1 MGKYFHHNWLM
12 RKGSEYTD
20 YPKYF
25 EDNKNVVTQELW
37 GLDYDALHP
46 ISKSQINERVAMRY
60 NREVLK

>member
-1 MGKYFHHNWLM
+1 MM
-12 RKGSEYTD
+12 RSGSEFTD
-20 YPKYF
+20 YPEYF

>member
-20 YPKYF
+20 YPQFF
-25 EDNKNVVTQELW
+25 EDFKDAETQRIW
-37 GLDYDALHP
+37 GLNYNDLHP
-46 ISKSQINERVAMRY
+46 ISKSQINEQVAMRY